1 MNGRKY
7 RIGMILLIAAAFLFE
22 SSSIASPAIES
33 ESQEQQIQQAPPSA
47 PTPAARRNRARRG
60 QGRRAQR
67 ARTGVPTGV
76 HNCIDRLIEIAA
88 ADPFPAYEGQAE
100 QIINDGLLWND
111 EKSKCSIGTDA
122 ALRSKV
128 AEASNAWR
136 MKDAAKARTLLGE
149 IKQAVP
155 QT

>member
-1 MNGRKY
+1 M
-7 RIGMILLIAAAFLFE
+7 
-22 SSSIASPAIES
+22 
-33 ESQEQQIQQAPPSA
+33 Q
-47 PTPAARRNRARRG
+47 PTPTPTPNARRNRARRG
-60 QGRRAQR
+60 RGQGGRAQR

-76 HNCIDRLIEIAA
+76 QNCIDRLIEIAA

-128 AEASNAWR
+128 AEAGNAWR
-136 MKDAAKARTLLGE
+136 MKDAAKVRTLLGE
-149 IKQAVP
+149 IKQAAP

>member
-1 MNGRKY
+1 MY

-22 SSSIASPAIES
+22 PSLIASSAIGS
-33 ESQEQQIQQAPPSA
+33 GSQEQQMQ
-47 PTPAARRNRARRG
+47 PTPTPTPSTRRNRARRG

-67 ARTGVPTGV
+67 AKTGVPTGV
-76 HNCIDRLIEIAA
+76 HNCLDRLIEIAS
-88 ADPFPAYEGQAE
+88 ADPLPAYEGQAE

-122 ALRSKV
+122 TLRSKL

-136 MKDAAKARTLLGE
+136 MKDAAKVRTLLGE
-149 IKQAVP
+149 VKQGAP